1 MTLVSA
7 QSFRAAQDL
16 VPFPVLHPPG
26 SVESLSVRPET
37 AEVWATVYSIHRYKG
52 ALVRVKQFVF
62 DWNGSFCC
70 PANLIHG
77 EGETF
82 GPIIAFPLGDVV
94 GFYGTDYTGRKAGS
108 VVKYLVHAEARVVQG
123 HLEAEDMRRFLA
135 HTDPAIPDQAIS
147 LAARPLPLWSFTM
160 RTRRPPWPR
169 ATTIARLQWFTN
181 LDEAFYEIGHRLTL
195 PDLAGWRFEALGFR
209 LYPLKEFRVIYR
221 SSDLHRTLEVHW
233 MPGENGQLAEP
244 LRFGSYYQH
253 ESFALEGIE
262 AEQWY
267 APPFGEDHLVAY
279 LGKSRLVVIVAPTP
293 HFDHCTNRRLL
304 AAFVP
309 TFRDC

>member
-1 MTLVSA
+1 MMLVSV

-26 SVESLSVRPET
+26 PVELLSVRPET
-37 AEVWATVYSIHRYKG
+37 ADIWATVYSIHRYKG
-52 ALVRVKQFVF
+52 ALVRVKQFVY
-62 DWNGSFCC
+62 DWSDNLCC
-70 PANLIHG
+70 PANLIY
-77 EGETF
+77 EGGKTY

-94 GFYGTDYTGRKAGS
+94 GFYGTDYTGSKAGS

-123 HLEAEDMRRFLA
+123 HLEAEEMKDFLE
-135 HTDPAIPDQAIS
+135 HTDPAVPDQAAS

-160 RTRRPPWPR
+160 RTRRPPWPSM
-169 ATTIARLQWFTN
+169 TEIARLQWFTN
-181 LDEAFYEIGHRLTL
+181 LDEAFYEIGHGLNL
-195 PDLAGWRFEALGFR
+195 PGLDGWRFEALGFR

-221 SSDLHRTLEVHW
+221 SSDLHRTLAVHW
-233 MPGENGQLAEP
+233 MPDENGQMAKP
-244 LRFGSYYQH
+244 LRVGPYYQH
-253 ESFALEGIE
+253 ERFDLEGVE

-267 APPFGEDHLVAY
+267 APPFGEDHLVAH

-293 HFDHCTNRRLL
+293 HFDHCANRRLL
-304 AAFVP
+304 AAFLP